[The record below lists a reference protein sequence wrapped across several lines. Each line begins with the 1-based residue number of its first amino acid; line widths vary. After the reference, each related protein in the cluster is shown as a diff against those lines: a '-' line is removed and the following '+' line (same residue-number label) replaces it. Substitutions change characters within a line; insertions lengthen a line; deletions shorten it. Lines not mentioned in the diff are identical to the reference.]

1 MSLIKKK
8 NDDKTES
15 NKNETST
22 ISSLFLDIL
31 TSKPSDKRKRDKGVI
46 STSLTNI
53 KYNIDN
59 QRIIKVAFPVYG
71 NPISYIDENNK
82 KKGIMIDIWNK
93 IWNIISNK
101 DEYKNAKIQ
110 FFILE
115 NVNTEELL
123 NDMINKKYDI
133 VLGDFTPTPER
144 IKYTFFSN
152 KLFTEK
158 NVGVYIKDSTV
169 LEYNV
174 IDKLADIL
182 RYPIIF
188 LIIASILIAFFN
200 YFFKT
205 KNSSFIDVYIQT
217 INSFLGDKSGIISGK
232 NYNIYAKNSIFI
244 GLISLIV
251 ILILF
256 LFLFYMQTIVIS
268 RSLNVLQENKD
279 PFSFPKNKRV
289 LVAYD
294 SPYKIELKKC
304 CDIDVIE
311 SKNKDTSSDIKLL
324 ADEFLERHEK
334 DNIIGFYASSPIIEY
349 VMRNEESTLYS
360 SKLTISP
367 TLFSEP
373 SKVSFMISKYN
384 PELLYDMN
392 DAIHTLEWNG
402 EMEKSC
408 KSYLDRFCRQPMS
421 ISMFFK

>member
-1 MSLIKKK
+1 MSLIKKEYE
-8 NDDKTES
+8 DKTKS
-15 NKNETST
+15 NKNETNT
-22 ISSLFLDIL
+22 ISSLFLNIL
-31 TSKPSDKRKRDKGVI
+31 TSKPSSKGKKDKGLT
-46 STSLTNI
+46 STPTSSV
-53 KYNIDN
+53 KYTLDN
-59 QRIIKVAFPVYG
+59 ERIIKVAFPIYG
-71 NPISYIDENNK
+71 NPISYIDENNEK
-82 KKGIMIDIWNK
+82 RGIMIDIWNK
-93 IWNIISNK
+93 IWNIIGNK
-101 DEYKNAKIQ
+101 DEYKNTRIQ
-110 FFILE
+110 FFVLE
-115 NVNTEELL
+115 NVNTEKLL

-158 NVGVYIKDSTV
+158 NVGVYVKDSTV

-174 IDKLADIL
+174 VDKLADIL

-188 LIIASILIAFFN
+188 VIVASILITFFN

-205 KNSSFIDVYIQT
+205 KNASFIDVYIQT

-244 GLISLIV
+244 GLISLTV

-268 RSLNVLQENKD
+268 KSLNVLEENKD

-311 SKNKDTSSDIKLL
+311 STNKYTSSDIKLL

-349 VMRNEESTLYS
+349 VLRNEKSTLYS
-360 SKLTISP
+360 SKLAISP

-373 SKVSFMISKYN
+373 SKVSFMVSKYN

-408 KSYLDRFCRQPMS
+408 KLYLDRFCRQPMS